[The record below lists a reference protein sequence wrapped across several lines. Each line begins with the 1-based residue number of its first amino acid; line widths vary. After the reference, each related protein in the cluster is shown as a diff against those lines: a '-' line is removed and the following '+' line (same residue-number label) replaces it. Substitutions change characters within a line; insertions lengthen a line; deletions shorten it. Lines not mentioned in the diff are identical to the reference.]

1 MFLIKKQKLAFSFTK
16 ERFFHSFFLEFST
29 TVTIA
34 KLISSGE
41 WYLDS
46 AACERTI
53 LFSLSLSLSFIPY
66 LAFLRLISFYA
77 CFGLALHWILNF
89 VINILVYD
97 SCGIMKTLFLSFDV
111 LITQIFYRSNRPEAF
126 CKKSFLKN
134 FAKYTGRHLC

>member
-53 LFSLSLSLSFIPY
+53 LFSLSLSLSLSFFYSI
-66 LAFLRLISFYA
+66 LSFSTFNIFLRLLW
-77 CFGLALHWILNF
+77 FGSSLDLKFRYKHTGLR
-89 VINILVYD
+89 LVWNNEN
-97 SCGIMKTLFLSFDV
+97 TFF
-111 LITQIFYRSNRPEAF
+111 IF
-126 CKKSFLKN
+126 
-134 FAKYTGRHLC
+134 